1 MTFLFYRDQRQ
12 NREHGLIVL
21 LANGCLSRLTTPA
34 INTVSLSCNEECQYL
49 RTLTYS
55 VLKLEILA
63 GTTAVCI
70 ALCFSL
76 AQTLPWEKNKKLITC
91 FVPIVRVWS
100 TWWESLLA
108 MQRQNDRPPR
118 REQRT
123 MLTIIFIAPRM
134 LLTSLYLSRTL
145 TRHNNCRY
153 GYKQKT

>member
-34 INTVSLSCNEECQYL
+34 IKTASQSCNEVCQYL

-63 GTTAVCI
+63 LTIAVCI

-91 FVPIVRVWS
+91 FVPIVRVQR

-108 MQRQNDRPPR
+108 MAERSTTA
-118 REQRT
+118 EGT
-123 MLTIIFIAPRM
+123 E
-134 LLTSLYLSRTL
+134 
-145 TRHNNCRY
+145 NNADNYIYCTAHASNKPVS
-153 GYKQKT
+153 KQDTYQTQQLQIWL